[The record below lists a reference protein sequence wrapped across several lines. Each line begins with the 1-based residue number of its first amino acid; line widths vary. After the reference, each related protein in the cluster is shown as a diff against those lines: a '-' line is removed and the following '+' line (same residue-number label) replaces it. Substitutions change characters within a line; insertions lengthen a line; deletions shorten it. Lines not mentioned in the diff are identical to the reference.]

1 MKNCSSCSFYSAI
14 DPSAGN
20 CRVAGATRALLAAA
34 TPDGTCDR
42 HTVAANDDNRRAR
55 AA

>member
-34 TPDGTCDR
+34 TPAGSCDR
-42 HTVAANDDNRRAR
+42 HTQAANDDTRRAR